1 MIQQSWSLVFT
12 KGVETLCAHRMLI
25 PALLKCQNLEI
36 YMWWNIIQHRKEMR
50 NQAIKRHSGKLMI
63 FTKWKKPIWRDYL
76 LCDSIYMTFQ
86 KRQNY
91 GDSKKINGCQ
101 RLGGGRMNRWGT
113 QDFLGQWKS
122 VWHHNGRFI
131 AYVSL
136 NSQKV

>member
-1 MIQQSWSLVFT
+1 MIQKSWSLVFT
-12 KGVETLCAHRMLI
+12 KK
-25 PALLKCQNLEI
+25 LKPVHTECYSSFTQMPKLGN
-36 YMWWNIIQHRKEMR
+36 MWWNIIQHRKEMSY
-50 NQAIKRHSGKLMI
+50 QAIKRHSGKLKI
-63 FTKWKKPIWRDYL
+63 FTKWKKLIWKDYL

-86 KRQNY
+86 KRQNC

-122 VWHHNGRFI
+122 VWHHNGRLI